1 MNRLRR
7 SFALLSLGLLTGPP
21 APANSAPGGVLD
33 SGVPT
38 NVHGW
43 RTDPPLDVA
52 LYDRTEGRMLPVWY
66 QHGRYYVA
74 GEPGHEYEIR
84 LRSARD
90 ARVLAVTSVDGINV
104 VTGETAA
111 IGQAGYVLEPGAD
124 AAIDGW
130 RKSLGEVASFV
141 FTAPRRSYA
150 ARTGRP
156 DEVGVIGIAMFR
168 EAQPARLADAFAQPR
183 WRDEAE
189 NSAPAEVRD
198 STSARRETAGA
209 GTNEDRAAT
218 RAAESKSAA
227 GLDRARAAPAAP
239 PPALGTGHGA
249 RRDSRVT
256 RTEFERASATPD
268 AVVRIYYDS
277 RRNLVARGVVPPDP
291 PVARRRPDPFPAGGF
306 VPDP

>member
-7 SFALLSLGLLTGPP
+7 SLALLSLGMLAAPSSP
-21 APANSAPGGVLD
+21 ASAAPEHALD
-33 SGVPT
+33 AAVPT
-38 NVHGW
+38 TVHGW

-52 LYDRTEGRMLPVWY
+52 LYDRTDGRMLPVWY
-66 QHGRYYVA
+66 RHGQFYVA

-84 LRSARD
+84 LRSSHD
-90 ARVLAVTSVDGINV
+90 SRVLAVTSVDGVNV

-111 IGQAGYVLEPGAD
+111 IDQAGYVLEPGAA

-141 FTAPRRSYA
+141 FTTPRRSYA

-168 EAQPARLADAFAQPR
+168 EAQPARLADAYAPQR
-183 WRDEAE
+183 RREDAG
-189 NSAPAEVRD
+189 NSASADAGDGSSPRRD
-198 STSARRETAGA
+198 ASRVGEA
-209 GTNEDRAAT
+209 
-218 RAAESKSAA
+218 KSAA
-227 GLDRARAAPAAP
+227 GLDRAAAAAPA
-239 PPALGTGHGA
+239 PALGTGHGA
-249 RRDSRVT
+249 RRDSRVS
-256 RTEFERASATPD
+256 RTAFERASTTPD

-277 RRNLVARGVVPPDP
+277 RRNLVARGVVPPNP

>member
-1 MNRLRR
+1 MDRLRR
-7 SFALLSLGLLTGPP
+7 SLALLSLGLFAAPPSPAAATPPGP
-21 APANSAPGGVLD
+21 LD
-33 SGVPT
+33 VGVPKS
-38 NVHGW
+38 VHGW
-43 RTDPPLDVA
+43 RSDPPLDVA
-52 LYDRTEGRMLPVWY
+52 LYDRTDGRMLPVW
-66 QHGRYYVA
+66 QQDGQFYVA

-90 ARVLAVTSVDGINV
+90 SRVLAVTSVDGVNV

-111 IGQAGYVLEPGAD
+111 LDQAGYVLEPGAA

-168 EAQPARLADAFAQPR
+168 EARPARLADDYAQPR
-183 WRDEAE
+183 WRGEAAE
-189 NSAPAEVRD
+189 SAARD
-198 STSARRETAGA
+198 STGGPGARREA
-209 GTNEDRAAT
+209 
-218 RAAESKSAA
+218 
-227 GLDRARAAPAAP
+227 ARAAANAAAARAAAKASAGVDQASAAAP
-239 PPALGTGHGA
+239 APALGTGHGA

-256 RTEFERASATPD
+256 RTEFERASVTPD
-268 AVVRIYYDS
+268 AVVRIFYDS
-277 RRNLVARGVVPPDP
+277 RRNLVARGIVPPTAP
-291 PVARRRPDPFPAGGF
+291 LARRRPDPFPASGF